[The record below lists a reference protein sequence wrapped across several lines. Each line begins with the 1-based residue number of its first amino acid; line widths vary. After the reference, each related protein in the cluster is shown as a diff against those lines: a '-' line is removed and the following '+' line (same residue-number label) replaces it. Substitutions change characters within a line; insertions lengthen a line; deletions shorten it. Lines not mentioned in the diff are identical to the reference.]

1 MKTRRN
7 KMSII
12 DNYIQAV
19 GQDLPRKN
27 RADIEAEIRSLI
39 EDTLVD
45 RSKAAKRPVDEAMTV
60 EVLKEFGP
68 PEKMAASYRSK
79 DYLVGPRFYRTFLL
93 VARIVIPVMAVF
105 NLAVLMLGTIQSGFT
120 WAGFGLD
127 LLKAFGNFFNMSFM
141 GLGWAV
147 IVMAILDRTVP
158 ETSKEEE
165 FDPRKLQKAE
175 EPEKEFKPWELIVD
189 LIFTIIVIVLF
200 NVYPDK
206 VGLYYVASL
215 GDTPVH
221 FLPVLTAEFFRYMP
235 FFNVLWGLKVALDVY
250 LLSQRTWTGGTR
262 WAQIALSVLTMGV
275 LFSLLVGAPVL
286 EVTSQALLT
295 AGWSAELVN
304 AFPAFLWELG
314 YTGLRALF
322 GLLIVLE
329 LVNVGQQVRLLVR
342 RPPVAGIP
350 QGNA

>member
-1 MKTRRN
+1 
-7 KMSII
+7 MSII
-12 DNYIQAV
+12 DNYIHAV
-19 GQDLPRKN
+19 GEDLPRRN

-93 VARIVIPVMAVF
+93 VARIVLPVMAAF
-105 NLAVLMLGTIQSGFT
+105 NLAMLLLGTLQSGFT

-127 LLKAFGNFFNMSFM
+127 LLKTFGNFFNMSFM
-141 GLGWAV
+141 GLAWAV
-147 IVMAILDRTVP
+147 IVLAILERTVP

-165 FDPRKLQKAE
+165 FDPRKLRKVE
-175 EPEKEFKPWELIVD
+175 EPEKEFKAWELIVD
-189 LIFTIIVIVLF
+189 LVFTIAVIVLF

-206 VGLYYVASL
+206 VGLYYITSL
-215 GDTPVH
+215 GDTHVH

-235 FFNVLWGLKVALDVY
+235 FFNMLWGLKVALDAY
-250 LLSQRTWTGGTR
+250 LLSRRTWTTSTR
-262 WAQIALSVLTMGV
+262 WTQIALSVLSIGV
-275 LFSLLVGAPVL
+275 LFSLLVGAPIL
-286 EVTSQALLT
+286 DVTSQALLA
-295 AGWSAELVN
+295 AGWPVE
-304 AFPAFLWELG
+304 FPSFLLEMG

-329 LVNVGQQVRLLVR
+329 LVHVGQQVRLLMR
-342 RPPVAGIP
+342 RLRAPSIP
-350 QGNA
+350 L